1 MMIDIASSLSYAKFD
16 EVKDYKISHEMWTK
30 LKDIYG
36 GDDNIKGAKAESL
49 RG

>member
-1 MMIDIASSLSYAKFD
+1 MMIDIASAHNYAKFD
-16 EVKDYKISHEMWTK
+16 EVKGCTIAHEMWTK

-36 GDDNIKGAKAESL
+36 GDDNIKRFKAERL